1 MTDLDLLHFEQLKSE
16 IQAQYLQNHTPSD
29 ENISNW
35 KGIDIIY
42 FQEDLRKIAKG
53 NISEKSF
60 YTYFKTTPV
69 TKLPR
74 IDILNLLSVYA
85 GYVSWFDFKKN
96 HLFAD
101 EILEIEDNDNSEEI
115 AESPISTNLLQ
126 TSESP
131 ASDDD
136 NAALKDNKNRVL
148 QNNTTESQIINQNT
162 TLENTRGKTVE
173 NAPKKGLKDY
183 LWLGISAVLA
193 LLLIAL
199 GLKTYIFPKEFTY
212 TFIDAD
218 RNSKINDELDV
229 QILKEDESPILFKV
243 KPNESFIYKNPQTK
257 MMTIVVSSPYYK
269 TDTIR
274 RNLETAPESENI
286 ELKPNDYAIMLYYYS
301 NSIQDIKRKRERL
314 NFLISDQALI
324 YQIYDNDKYGVETLD
339 KQRYINLVT
348 TPTTSLK
355 NMQVIETQMDKG
367 KIILIK
373 FRIRT
378 NEDHE
383 NT

>member
-1 MTDLDLLHFEQLKSE
+1 MTNLDLLHFEQLKSE
-16 IQAQYLQNHTPSD
+16 IQAQYLKNHSPSD
-29 ENISNW
+29 ENISSW

-60 YTYFKTTPV
+60 YTYFKTSPV
-69 TKLPR
+69 SKLPR
-74 IDILNLLSVYA
+74 IDILNLLSIYA
-85 GYVSWFDFKKN
+85 GYVSWYDFKKN
-96 HLFAD
+96 HLFAN
-101 EILEIEDNDNSEEI
+101 EILETPEENPTDL
-115 AESPISTNLLQ
+115 SV
-126 TSESP
+126 
-131 ASDDD
+131 D
-136 NAALKDNKNRVL
+136 L
-148 QNNTTESQIINQNT
+148 QNTVEDSDTENLIADRQPKDENTEHKSNLQLSITELQDVKAKSQPNLPEINQIK
-162 TLENTRGKTVE
+162 TRKRF
-173 NAPKKGLKDY
+173 KDY
-183 LWLGISAVLA
+183 LWLGISAILAIVLISVA
-193 LLLIAL
+193 L
-199 GLKTYIFPKEFTY
+199 KDTMFSKEFTY

-243 KPNESFIYKNPQTK
+243 KPNEPFIYKNPKTK
-257 MMTIVVSSPYYK
+257 TMTLVVSSPYYK

-274 RNLETAPESENI
+274 RNLENAPENENI
-286 ELKPNDYAIMLYYYS
+286 ELIPNDYAIMLYYYS
-301 NSIQDIKRKRERL
+301 NSLKDIKRKRERL
-314 NFLISDQALI
+314 NILISDQALI

-339 KQRYINLVT
+339 KLRYINLVT

-367 KIILIK
+367 KIVLIK

-383 NT
+383 NY